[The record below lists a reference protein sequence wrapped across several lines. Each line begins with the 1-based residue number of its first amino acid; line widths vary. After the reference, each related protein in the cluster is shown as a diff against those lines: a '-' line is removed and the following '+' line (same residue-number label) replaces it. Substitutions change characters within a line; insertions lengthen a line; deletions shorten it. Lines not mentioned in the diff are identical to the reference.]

1 METTNDYAHD
11 SDFGGSLTRGLAGST
26 DVLMSASPD
35 NPAHPG
41 SLAAGDADRARWPQ
55 LTGLFRI
62 VDQLVFWSD
71 SALTIPG
78 TRFRFGLDP
87 VIGLL
92 FPGGGDAVGGVL
104 SLSVLLLALQNKLP
118 VWVLGRMVLN
128 IAVDTAVG
136 SVPLVGDLFDF
147 GFRAN
152 QRNMDLLRHHSARAV
167 PAAMPKSYW
176 FWGTVL
182 VSLALVLAALPIV
195 LSVWLIGWLLAGA
208 H

>member
-1 METTNDYAHD
+1 
-11 SDFGGSLTRGLAGST
+11 
-26 DVLMSASPD
+26 MSASPE
-35 NPAHPG
+35 NPVHPG
-41 SLAAGDADRARWPQ
+41 SLAASDSERARWPR
-55 LTGLFRI
+55 LTGMFRV
-62 VDQLVFWSD
+62 VDRLVFWSD

-128 IAVDTAVG
+128 IALDAAVG

-152 QRNMDLLRHHSARAV
+152 QRNMNLLRSHSARAL
-167 PAAMPKSYW
+167 PAEMPKTYW
-176 FWGTVL
+176 LWGTLL

-195 LSVWLIGWLLAGA
+195 VSVWLIGWLLSGA
-208 H
+208 Q